1 MRVELKRLRRRLKTT
16 AIYVTHDQVEV
27 MTMAD
32 RIAILD
38 KGHLQQLGSP
48 NEVYT
53 RPKNTLLLA
62 LLATRQ

>member
-1 MRVELKRLRRRLKTT
+1 MRAELKRLQRRLKNT
-16 AIYVTHDQVEV
+16 AIYVTHDQVEA
-27 MTMAD
+27 MTMVD

-53 RPKNTLLLA
+53 RPKNIFVAGFTGN
-62 LLATRQ
+62 RQ